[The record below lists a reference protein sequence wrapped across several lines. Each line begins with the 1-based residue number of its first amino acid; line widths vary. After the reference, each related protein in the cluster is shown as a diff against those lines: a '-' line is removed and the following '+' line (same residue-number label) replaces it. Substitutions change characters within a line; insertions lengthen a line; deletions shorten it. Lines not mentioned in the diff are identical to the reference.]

1 MVSAWVLAT
10 LVSLGAVACAVGAV
24 RLVRRPNGARR

>member
-10 LVSLGAVACAVGAV
+10 LASLGAVACAAGAV
-24 RLVRRPNGARR
+24 RLVRRPKGARR